1 MNSHPRLL
9 TCAAVASLILLAVV
23 SAQTQDGESKPAYI
37 RTGQEITLNG
47 SIAFTGKAPS
57 SRTIDTSSDS
67 VCFDEFPKLT
77 TDWLIVNNGRLANV
91 VVYVT
96 NSTVL
101 DMYSW
106 KPPESA
112 VELAH
117 KGCRYE
123 PHVLGVQVGQML
135 SIVNRDDT
143 HHNTHPTPRFNAEW
157 NQTQP
162 PGAPPITKT
171 FTHPEV
177 AVPVKDN
184 QHPWQKAYVAVFKHP
199 YFSITDANGDF
210 RIEGLPPGQYEL
222 VAWHEEMGEKKM
234 QLTVLPGESKSVGFT
249 FDHSDIREN
258 SPLLRR

>member
-1 MNSHPRLL
+1 MNSRPLLL
-9 TCAAVASLILLAVV
+9 TCAAAASLIFIALV

-37 RTGQEITLNG
+37 RTGHEITLTG
-47 SIAFTGKAPS
+47 SIDFTGKVPGA
-57 SRTIDTSSDS
+57 RTIDTSADS
-67 VCFDEFPKLT
+67 VCTDAFPNLT
-77 TDWLIVNNGRLANV
+77 TDWLIVNKGKVANV

-96 NSTVL
+96 NSSVL

-106 KPPESA
+106 KPPDST

-117 KGCRYE
+117 TGCRYQ
-123 PHVLGVQVGQML
+123 PHVLAVQVGQTV
-135 SIVNRDDT
+135 SIVNSDAT
-143 HHNTHPTPRFNAEW
+143 HHNTHPTPRFNKEW

-162 PGAPPITKT
+162 PGAPPITQT

-177 AVPVKDN
+177 AMPVKDN
-184 QHPWQKAYVAVFKHP
+184 QHPWEKAYVAVFKHP

-210 RIEGLPPGQYEL
+210 KIEGLPPGEYEL

-234 QLTVLPGESKSVGFT
+234 PLTVLPGESKSVGFT
-249 FDHSDIREN
+249 FDRSDIREN